1 LKCPHDRQTGPGRGK
16 AIFEILLASEIGTLA
31 DLRPQVAAN
40 AMLGLYLSMRTDAG
54 YGLYSYPF
62 VVAMRRHAMAGPL
75 DSAQTV
81 TKLPAQDLDR
91 ARRFYRDRLGLEAVE
106 EREGGLRY
114 VCGTTEFHLFHS
126 SGTASG
132 ASTQIGFEVGDIDRV
147 VAELRARGV
156 QFEAFDIAGFD
167 VEDDIVTVPNNYP
180 SKGSGE
186 RGAFFRDSEGN
197 LLALGQATR

>member
-1 LKCPHDRQTGPGRGK
+1 
-16 AIFEILLASEIGTLA
+16 
-31 DLRPQVAAN
+31 
-40 AMLGLYLSMRTDAG
+40 
-54 YGLYSYPF
+54 
-62 VVAMRRHAMAGPL
+62 MAGPL
-75 DSAQTV
+75 ESARAV
-81 TKLPAQDLDR
+81 AKLPAQDLDR
-91 ARRFYRDRLGLEAVE
+91 ARRFYRDRLRLEPVE

-132 ASTQIGFEVGDIDRV
+132 ASTQIGFEVDDIDAA
-147 VAELRARGV
+147 VAELRASGV
-156 QFEAFDIAGFD
+156 RFEPFDIAGFD
-167 VEDDIVTVPNNYP
+167 VDDDVVTVPDNYP